1 MKKAI
6 ALVLL
11 IIVVS
16 LYSLGKTAPIDER
29 DKWMRDTL
37 ELGDSIMATY
47 SSTLDYSPYGQYI
60 AGYITLV
67 GDDSVGSNPDTI
79 KVYNVNNYKDTVLCG
94 LINELG
100 YIDTMAILSSGQE
113 KKFLINDSY
122 LYMVNII
129 RTNTTNLAARTSYGL
144 LEFSNTAG
152 TWAIHPSR
160 ILLVD
165 SVGIVAEVANVSSV
179 DEVDFVDTVRVLNQ
193 ADNLSSVDEVDF
205 VDTLRV
211 VLKVNDIDTVTNL
224 GTIDTL
230 WAVRTVDNIALVD
243 LVTLIASVNL
253 MDSMNVLKLV
263 DVVTE
268 ITNGH
273 IYNSD
278 TTQKKYRDSY
288 TLTSTAADTV
298 WQDTA
303 YGNFRDIYIGYAD
316 TGVTTSAGI
325 SDSCIVEL
333 WDAELSVW
341 KPVGVVNMWN
351 GNHYLYIS
359 PGSGLNAE
367 YKIDHYI
374 VDIFR
379 IRFVNTQYFATRT
392 GTVSWTG
399 KGDR

>member
-67 GDDSVGSNPDTI
+67 GDDSVGTDLDTF
-79 KVYNVNNYKDTVLCG
+79 KVYNVNYYNDTVLCG

-113 KKFLINDSY
+113 SKFLINDSY
-122 LYMVNII
+122 LWNVNII

-152 TWAIHPSR
+152 TWAVQTSGM
-160 ILLVD
+160 D
-165 SVGIVAEVANVSSV
+165 SIGAIA
-179 DEVDFVDTVRVLNQ
+179 
-193 ADNLSSVDEVDF
+193 
-205 VDTLRV
+205 
-211 VLKVNDIDTVTNL
+211 TVTTV
-224 GTIDTL
+224 GTVT
-230 WAVRTVDNIALVD
+230 TVTTVGT
-243 LVTLIASVNL
+243 VST
-253 MDSMNVLKLV
+253 
-263 DVVTE
+263 

-273 IYNSD
+273 IFTSD
-278 TTQKKYRDSY
+278 TTQKKYRASY
-288 TLTSTAADTV
+288 TLTSTGADTIF
-298 WQDTA
+298 QDTA

-325 SDSCIVEL
+325 TDSCIVEL
-333 WDAELSVW
+333 YDALLSVW
-341 KPVGVVNMWN
+341 KPVGVINMWN
-351 GNHYLYIS
+351 GNHYLYVS

-379 IRFVNTQYFATRT
+379 IRFVNTQVGLGTRT
-392 GTVSWTG
+392 GTVSWSG
-399 KGDR
+399 KADR